1 MLSARALVYDYPG
14 PLRALDGVDLEIG
27 RGELACV
34 LGPNGAGKSTLLR
47 LLAGLAAPTSGSVEL
62 EGAALAGLRPRE
74 RARRVAVV
82 PQVLDS
88 VPDIAVEHFVLG
100 GRYSHLGAWRRPSGS
115 DREAVRDALRSTD
128 AEALAGRLLSRVSAG
143 QRQRVL
149 VARALAQ
156 EAQVLLV
163 DEPTSALD
171 PEHQL
176 AVFELL
182 ARLAVEGR
190 AVLVVTHDL
199 NLASQFATSL
209 ALLDRGKVAAR
220 GSVEEVLTPGVLG
233 PVYGPRL
240 RFGRMPLPGG
250 DDRPFV
256 LPWLGA

>member
-1 MLSARALVYDYPG
+1 MLSARALAYDYPG
-14 PLRALDGVDLEIG
+14 PLRALDGVDLDLAP
-27 RGELACV
+27 GELVCV

-47 LLAGLAAPTSGSVEL
+47 LLAGLAAPSTGEVLL
-62 EGAALAGLRPRE
+62 EGVEVSGLRPRE
-74 RARRVAVV
+74 RARRLAVV
-82 PQVLDS
+82 PQALDT

-100 GRYSHLGAWRRPSGS
+100 GRYSHLGAWRRPGGS
-115 DREAVRDALRSTD
+115 DRDAVREALRSTD
-128 AEALAGRLLSRVSAG
+128 VEPLAGRLLSRVSAG

-156 EAQVLLV
+156 RAEVLLV

-182 ARLAVEGR
+182 ARLAQEGK

-209 ALLDRGKVAAR
+209 VLLDGGRVAAR
-220 GSVEEVLTPGVLG
+220 GPVEHVLVPDVLG
-233 PVYGPRL
+233 PVYGRRL

-250 DDRPFV
+250 ADRPFV
-256 LPWLGA
+256 LPWLG